1 MSDMSKNTSTK
12 LLAWFERHFSVR
24 LPFTC
29 FARNTAL
36 LSLLGLVPALI
47 LYIALIPGFWSH
59 LITSD
64 AALARFLRQI
74 LTNGLP
80 VVFTVNAVSMILFSQ
95 SRLRTIGPGSALALD
110 FATRTLVFAALHAVI
125 YFASALMFGSFGSD
139 PLQALRVMGP
149 TLVQA
154 ATFGNLSGVY
164 LYATLISALP
174 LHMALAE
181 IWLQR
186 RGHSAASGVTL
197 VLVSLAVIAA
207 QVLVLTGVAFTVSP
221 PDRPPF

>member
-1 MSDMSKNTSTK
+1 MSKTTPTE
-12 LLAWFERHFSVR
+12 LLVWFDQHFSVR
-24 LPFTC
+24 LPYTR
-29 FARNTAL
+29 FARNTVL
-36 LSLLGLVPALI
+36 LSLLGLVPVMI
-47 LYIALIPGFWSH
+47 LYIALIPGFRSH

-80 VVFTVNAVSMILFSQ
+80 VVFTVNAASMMMFSQ
-95 SRLRTIGPGSALALD
+95 SRLHIIAPRSALALD
-110 FATRTLVFAALHAVI
+110 FVARTLVFAALHAVI
-125 YFASALMFGSFGSD
+125 FFVSALMFGSFGGD
-139 PLQALRVMGP
+139 PLQALRVAGP

-154 ATFGNLSGVY
+154 AAFGNLSGVY

-186 RGHSAASGVTL
+186 RGRRPAWGVAL
-197 VLVSLAVIAA
+197 VLFSLAIIAA
-207 QVLVLTGVAFTVSP
+207 QILVLTGVAF
-221 PDRPPF
+221 